1 VARMKKGLLGAI
13 LASSLAALAGTQ
25 AATAQEKPPIKIAHT
40 APLSGIQALVGQLQS
55 IAVDIGVA
63 DINASGGINGSKLV
77 VMHYDDQLKPDQ
89 GVLRVREAIRDGA
102 VGIIGPLSGTQ
113 WEVASPLV
121 NQLKM
126 PAININANKPGI
138 TVRPYALRLANP
150 DDTGM
155 PETMDDFMKHMP
167 NVKKVVVMGDVREAS
182 GKAAV
187 DLWLDLAKQHNL
199 QVLDTVTFTS
209 GTTDFSPAVLKVKE
223 LHPDAILISILGPDA
238 ARLGREFAA
247 QAVRVPILGNS
258 LIWPGTLPQTLTK
271 VIGKDAGFWYTTGYA
286 TNEQSTGDPKLY
298 KSFVERYDA
307 EVMKNP
313 VMKQFV
319 PPNVANTMLGWDAVK
334 VMADILRAK
343 GIDGNTPVDKA
354 REALKDGFL
363 ELKEYNGLNHIKMRD
378 NGDAY
383 IPTRAVRIDPSK
395 SEWQF
400 LD

>member
-1 VARMKKGLLGAI
+1 MKREIVAAVLAALLGAPM
-13 LASSLAALAGTQ
+13 AN
-25 AATAQEKPPIKIAHT
+25 AQEKPPIRIGHT
-40 APLSGIQALVGQLQS
+40 APLTGIQALVGQLQS

-63 DINASGGINGSKLV
+63 DVNAAGGINGSKLV
-77 VMHYDDQLKPDQ
+77 VIHYDDQLKPDQ
-89 GVLRVREAIRDGA
+89 GVLRIREAMKDGA

-121 NQLKM
+121 NTLKM
-126 PAININANKPGI
+126 PAININANKPDI
-138 TVRPYALRLANP
+138 TTPPYALRLANP

-167 NVKKVVVMGDVREAS
+167 NVKKVVVVGDVREAS

-187 DLWLDLAKQHNL
+187 DLWIELAKKHDL

-209 GTTDFSPAVLKVKE
+209 GMTDFSPVVLKVKE

-238 ARLGREFAA
+238 ARIGREFSG
-247 QAVRVPILGNS
+247 QGVDVPILGNS
-258 LIWPGTLPQTLTK
+258 LIWPGTLPQTLSK
-271 VIGKDAGFWYTTGYA
+271 VIGKDAANWYTTGYA
-286 TNEQSTGDPKLY
+286 TNEISSGDPKLF
-298 KSFVERYDA
+298 KSFVERYDS
-307 EVMKNP
+307 EVMNNS
-313 VMKQFV
+313 VMKQFT

-343 GIDGNTPVDKA
+343 GVDGNTPVEKA
-354 REALKDGFL
+354 REALKDGFV
-363 ELKEYNGLNHIKMRD
+363 ELKEYTGLNHIKMRD

-383 IPTRAVRIDPSK
+383 IPTRAVRIDPDK
-395 SEWQF
+395 GEWRF